1 MRKLHASRNRRGFTL
16 IELLVVIAIIAILVA
31 LLLPAVQQ
39 AREAARRTQCKNNLK
54 NIALAAHN
62 YHDVFKRFPAG
73 ATQEAKVWASQTDEQ
88 AEFFD
93 GQHVGTMAILLPYM
107 EQINLFESID
117 ADSNIR
123 KRISSHGVGSGA
135 TPEDPTVAN
144 FWALNDSWNAAQT
157 KISSYL
163 CPSDDARGTTG
174 SMMNIYS
181 FIHGTEPV
189 SAANPWIRGWYFGG
203 AADTLGST
211 NYLGCSGAGGEI
223 NVIIDTSSPY
233 RQYGHDNWNDY
244 RGLIDGRRKRRIRD
258 VLDGTSNTLAFAE
271 VTGGDTYNFAW
282 IGASSIPT
290 RGVTTNPNNLE
301 NSDDTWFK
309 PTSKHIGGFQVA
321 MADGSVRFI
330 SNNMNSHI
338 LTFHMSGIADG
349 LPIES
354 LGQNGN

>member
-1 MRKLHASRNRRGFTL
+1 MKRVSQIQRRRGFTL

-54 NIALAAHN
+54 NVALAAHN

-73 ATQEAKVWASQTDEQ
+73 ATQESKIWPSSSAESS
-88 AEFFD
+88 EFFD

-117 ADSNIR
+117 CDSNIR
-123 KRISSHGVGSGA
+123 KRPSTHGIGSGA
-135 TPEDPTVAN
+135 TPEDPTVRT
-144 FWALNDSWNAAQT
+144 FWGLNATWNAAQT

-163 CPSDDARGTTG
+163 CPSDDARGTNG
-174 SMMNIYS
+174 SMMNIYAFKHAS
-181 FIHGTEPV
+181 EP
-189 SAANPWIRGWYFGG
+189 APGPNPWIRGWFFGG
-203 AADTLGST
+203 AGNTLGST
-211 NYLGCSGAGGEI
+211 NYLGCNGAGGEI
-223 NVIIDTSSPY
+223 NMTIATSSPY
-233 RQYGHDNWNDY
+233 RQYGHSNWDKY
-244 RGLIDGRRKRRIRD
+244 RGVIDGRRKRRIRD
-258 VLDGTSNTLAFAE
+258 VLDGTSNTLCFVE

-290 RGVTTNPNNLE
+290 RGITTNPNNLE
-301 NSDDTWFK
+301 NSDATWFK

-338 LTFHMSGIADG
+338 FTFHMSGIADG
-349 LPIES
+349 LPIEA
-354 LGQNGN
+354 LTQNGS